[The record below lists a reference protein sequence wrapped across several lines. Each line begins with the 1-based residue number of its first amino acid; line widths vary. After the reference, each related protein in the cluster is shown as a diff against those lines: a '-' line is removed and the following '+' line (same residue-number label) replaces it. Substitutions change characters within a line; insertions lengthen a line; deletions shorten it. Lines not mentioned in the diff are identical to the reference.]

1 MVNTIK
7 YCLDTNVIS
16 DFMHRNESVVK
27 KIEAA
32 FRDGTPMFIPTIA
45 YYEIVRGLK
54 SAGKT
59 RQLREFHALYK
70 NFGHLFF
77 DRDSYE
83 VIEKATEIYVQLHR
97 GLQIED
103 SDIFIAATALVND
116 CTLVTANVRH
126 FERIA
131 GLKLTNWRID

>member
-1 MVNTIK
+1 MLIMVK
-7 YCLDTNVIS
+7 YCLDT
-16 DFMHRNESVVK
+16 
-27 KIEAA
+27 
-32 FRDGTPMFIPTIA
+32 TIA